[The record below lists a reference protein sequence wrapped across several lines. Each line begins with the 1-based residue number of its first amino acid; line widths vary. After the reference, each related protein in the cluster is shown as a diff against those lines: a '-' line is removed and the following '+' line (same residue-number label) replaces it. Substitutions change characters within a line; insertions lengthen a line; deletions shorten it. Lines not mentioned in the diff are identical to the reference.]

1 MGVFDIADAEMI
13 SPWDAL
19 QTAVSRRSR
28 RVRWV
33 DAIIETILT
42 EHEAKC
48 DPNDPMYDMEYAA
61 EHTAKIPPTVV
72 KTWLME
78 SRNEERL
85 LTRAAKLAI
94 DAGVADA
101 VVRRWQAEAKRS
113 IDALI
118 AGLDAIP
125 GLSTEDRIKAIEAMQ
140 STLMPSPE
148 LPSGRDQPH
157 VIDVLPEPDADD
169 ERDDD

>member
-1 MGVFDIADAEMI
+1 MSVFDLAEVDNI

-19 QTAVSRRSR
+19 QTSVNRRAQ

-33 DAIIETILT
+33 DAIIERILA

-48 DPNDPMYDMEYAA
+48 DVNSPLHDPDYAL
-61 EHTAKIPPTVV
+61 EHTPAIPPASV
-72 KTWLME
+72 KPWLME

-125 GLSTEDRIKAIEAMQ
+125 TLSTEDRIKAIEAMQ
-140 STLMPSPE
+140 STLMPTDE
-148 LPSGRDQPH
+148 LPSGRDQPR
-157 VIDVLPEPDADD
+157 VIDVLPGPDVED
-169 ERDDD
+169 ERDDT